1 MVVFSCQTY
10 HIKWT
15 VLNVLAAYRR
25 RGIASEL
32 LRFVVDKAKE
42 EKLEEVYLHVQVSNE
57 EAKQFYKS
65 NGFEQSAVI
74 KG

>member
-1 MVVFSCQTY
+1 M
-10 HIKWT
+10 
-15 VLNVLAAYRR
+15 NVLAAYRR

-32 LRFVVDKAKE
+32 LRFVVDKAKD
-42 EKLEEVYLHVQVSNE
+42 EKLEEIYLHVQVNNE
-57 EAKQFYKS
+57 EAKQFYES